1 MTRRDWGLIV
11 TLAVL
16 WGSGFIL
23 IEIGLRSV
31 PPNTLVFARM
41 ALAIPPLL
49 LLMRLRGET
58 LPRDVKSWEML
69 TIVGLLNVVIP
80 FILFYW
86 GMTQISTGL
95 ASILNATTPLW
106 GVVAAHF
113 LTRDEKATPA
123 RVIGVLFGVA
133 GIAVMIGVD
142 ALKGMSSGILAQI
155 ACLIATLCYA
165 LGSIYGRRFGQS
177 GMTPLSIATGQVIT
191 SAIIL
196 LPIALFTDAPLS
208 LPMPGIDFWL
218 STLAMAIFST
228 SLAYYLFFNLVES
241 AGASNSLLVTFL
253 IPVVAVLLGAAF
265 LGERFSVNQGAGVA
279 LIAVGLVL
287 LDGRVL
293 RRGSNVVRE

>member
-11 TLAVL
+11 TLAIL
-16 WGSGFIL
+16 WGSGFTL

-41 ALAIPPLL
+41 ALAVPPLL
-49 LLMRLRGET
+49 LLLKIRGET
-58 LPRDVKSWEML
+58 LPDDFKSWEML
-69 TIVGLLNVVIP
+69 TIVGLLNVVVP

-133 GIAVMIGVD
+133 GIAVMIGID

-196 LPIALFTDAPLS
+196 LSIALFTDAPLS

-218 STLAMAIFST
+218 STLAMAVFST
-228 SLAYYLFFNLVES
+228 SLASFLFFKLVES

-265 LGERFSVNQGAGVA
+265 LGERFSVNQGAGVV
-279 LIAVGLVL
+279 LIASGLVL

-293 RRGSNVVRE
+293 RRGEQRGSL

>member
-1 MTRRDWGLIV
+1 
-11 TLAVL
+11 
-16 WGSGFIL
+16 
-23 IEIGLRSV
+23 
-31 PPNTLVFARM
+31 
-41 ALAIPPLL
+41 LL
-49 LLMRLRGET
+49 KIRGET
-58 LPRDVKSWEML
+58 LPGDFKSWEML
-69 TIVGLLNVVIP
+69 TIVGLLNVVVP

-123 RVIGVLFGVA
+123 RVIGVFFGVA
-133 GIAVMIGVD
+133 GIAVMIGID

-196 LPIALFTDAPLS
+196 LPIALFTDALLS

-218 STLAMAIFST
+218 STIAMAVFST
-228 SLAYYLFFNLVES
+228 SLAYFLFFKLVES

-253 IPVVAVLLGAAF
+253 IPIVAIVLGAAF
-265 LGERFSVNQGAGVA
+265 LGERFSANQGAGVI

-293 RRGSNVVRE
+293 ARKRIVP

>member
-11 TLAVL
+11 TLAIL
-16 WGSGFIL
+16 WGSGFTL

-41 ALAIPPLL
+41 ALAVPPLL
-49 LLMRLRGET
+49 LLLKRRGET
-58 LPRDVKSWEML
+58 LPGDFKSWEML
-69 TIVGLLNVVIP
+69 TIVGLLNVVVP

-177 GMTPLSIATGQVIT
+177 GMTPLSIATGQVIA

-208 LPMPGIDFWL
+208 LPMPGMVFWL
-218 STLAMAIFST
+218 STIAMAVFST
-228 SLAYYLFFNLVES
+228 SLAYFLFFKLVES

-253 IPVVAVLLGAAF
+253 IPIVAIVLGAVF
-265 LGERFSVNQGAGVA
+265 LGERFSVNQGAGVV

-293 RRGSNVVRE
+293 RRGGG

>member
-1 MTRRDWGLIV
+1 VTRRDWGLIV
-11 TLAVL
+11 TLAIL
-16 WGSGFIL
+16 WGSGFTL

-41 ALAIPPLL
+41 ALAVPPLL
-49 LLMRLRGET
+49 LLLKRRGET
-58 LPRDVKSWEML
+58 LPGDFKSWEML
-69 TIVGLLNVVIP
+69 TIVGLLNVVVP

-113 LTRDEKATPA
+113 LTRDEKATLA

-177 GMTPLSIATGQVIT
+177 GMTPLSLATGQVIT
-191 SAIIL
+191 SAIVL

-208 LPMPGIDFWL
+208 LPMPGMDFWL
-218 STLAMAIFST
+218 STIAMAVFST
-228 SLAYYLFFNLVES
+228 SLAYFLFFKLVES

-253 IPVVAVLLGAAF
+253 IPIVAIVLGAAF
-265 LGERFSVNQGAGVA
+265 LGERFSVNQGAGVV
-279 LIAVGLVL
+279 LIAMGLVL

-293 RRGSNVVRE
+293 RRNRDRL

>member
-11 TLAVL
+11 TLAIL
-16 WGSGFIL
+16 WGSGFTL

-41 ALAIPPLL
+41 ALAVPPLL
-49 LLMRLRGET
+49 LLLKIRGET
-58 LPRDVKSWEML
+58 LPDDFKSWEML
-69 TIVGLLNVVIP
+69 TIVGLLNVVVP

-133 GIAVMIGVD
+133 GIAVMIGID

-196 LPIALFTDAPLS
+196 LSIALFTDAPLS

-218 STLAMAIFST
+218 STLAMAVFST
-228 SLAYYLFFNLVES
+228 SLAYFLFFKLVES

-265 LGERFSVNQGAGVA
+265 LGERFSVNQGAGVV
-279 LIAVGLVL
+279 LIASGLVL

-293 RRGSNVVRE
+293 RRGEQRGSL

>member
-1 MTRRDWGLIV
+1 VTRRDWSLIAV
-11 TLAVL
+11 LAIL

-49 LLMRLRGET
+49 LLLKMRNEA
-58 LPRDVKSWEML
+58 LPRDFKSWEML
-69 TIVGLLNVVIP
+69 TIVGLLNVVVP

-133 GIAVMIGVD
+133 GIAVMIGID
-142 ALKGMSSGILAQI
+142 ALRGMSSGIFAQI

-177 GMTPLSIATGQVIT
+177 GLTPLSIATGQVIT

-196 LPIALFTDAPLS
+196 LPIALFIDAPLS
-208 LPMPGIDFWL
+208 LPMPGMDFWF
-218 STLAMAIFST
+218 STLAMAVFST

-253 IPVVAVLLGAAF
+253 IPVVAVVLGAVF
-265 LGERFSVNQGAGVA
+265 LGERLSLNQGAGVV
-279 LIAVGLVL
+279 LIAVGLAL

-293 RRGSNVVRE
+293 ARRRTVP

>member
-1 MTRRDWGLIV
+1 VTRRDWSLIAA
-11 TLAVL
+11 LAVL

-31 PPNTLVFARM
+31 PPNTLAFARM
-41 ALAIPPLL
+41 ALAVPPLL
-49 LLMRLRGET
+49 LLLKLRKEG
-58 LPRDVKSWEML
+58 LPRDFKSWEML

-218 STLAMAIFST
+218 STLAMAVFST
-228 SLAYYLFFNLVES
+228 SIAYYLFFNLVES

-253 IPVVAVLLGAAF
+253 IPIVAILLGTTF
-265 LGERFSVNQGAGVA
+265 LGERFSANQGAGIA

-293 RRGSNVVRE
+293 ARKRIVP

>member
-1 MTRRDWGLIV
+1 MTRRDWGLTV
-11 TLAVL
+11 ALALL
-16 WGSGFIL
+16 WGSGFTL

-41 ALAIPPLL
+41 ALAAVPLL
-49 LLMRLRGET
+49 LLLWIRGER
-58 LPRDVKSWEML
+58 LPSDFKSWQML
-69 TIVGLLNVVIP
+69 TVLGLLNVVVP

-86 GMTQISTGL
+86 GMTKISAGL

-123 RVIGVLFGVA
+123 RIIGVLFGVA

-142 ALKGMSSGILAQI
+142 ALKGLSSGILAQI

-165 LGSIYGRRFGQS
+165 LGSIYGRQFSQS
-177 GMTPLSIATGQVIT
+177 GMTPLGIATGQVIT
-191 SAIIL
+191 SAVIL
-196 LPIALFTDAPLS
+196 LPIALLTDAPLS
-208 LPMPGIDFWL
+208 LPMPGLDFWL
-218 STLAMAIFST
+218 STIAMAVFST
-228 SLAYYLFFNLVES
+228 SLAYYIFFKLVES

-253 IPVVAVLLGAAF
+253 IPIVAIVLGAVF
-265 LGERFSVNQGAGVA
+265 LGERFSLNQGAGVM
-279 LIAVGLVL
+279 LIGVGLVL

-293 RRGSNVVRE
+293 GQHRK

>member
-1 MTRRDWGLIV
+1 MTRRDWGLII

-31 PPNTLVFARM
+31 PPNTLAFARM
-41 ALAIPPLL
+41 ALAVPPLL
-49 LLMRLRGET
+49 LLLKMRKEA
-58 LPRDVKSWEML
+58 LPRDIKSWEML

-133 GIAVMIGVD
+133 GIAVMIGID

-155 ACLIATLCYA
+155 ACLIATLCYT

-218 STLAMAIFST
+218 STLAMALFST

-253 IPVVAVLLGAAF
+253 IPIVAVVLGAVF
-265 LGERFSVNQGAGVA
+265 LGERFSVNQGAGVV
-279 LIAVGLVL
+279 LIAMGLVL

-293 RRGSNVVRE
+293 ARKRIVP